1 MDDSLV
7 LLRERRGYCVT
18 PMHHL
23 QNVAQKPITA
33 APVPATPVTLQK
45 KDVTVGRSQAGGE
58 EKASATIW
66 VRSRNRRRMA
76 GVQAAALRVVVMHR
90 VL

>member
-1 MDDSLV
+1 
-7 LLRERRGYCVT
+7 
-18 PMHHL
+18 MHHL

-58 EKASATIW
+58 EKASDSDDMVAEQEMTEDG
-66 VRSRNRRRMA
+66 RGA
-76 GVQAAALRVVVMHR
+76 GGVAASGGDAPSSIERGEM
-90 VL
+90 